1 MAPPKNA
8 AHYQRLFRT
17 RMREQGLIKKEVW
30 ILPENADSLRDVER
44 KLRVS
49 HSHYSSETLGSNPM
63 TQTQVTWTMT
73 SLHKALASDPLFTRD
88 SLSAGATLQLVDG
101 TEPCL
106 EITMAEFGD
115 LPIYLTVAGEQI
127 IADAVLWPL
136 SQVKDQNKLNDEVLR
151 THKLFPLSTI
161 SLDRFPD
168 GDYYTLFGALS
179 SASLLQNIVLE
190 IETLA
195 ANAIKATEAY
205 SEHLIVES
213 IA

>member
-8 AHYQRLFRT
+8 AHYQRLFRA
-17 RMREQGLIKKEVW
+17 RMREQGLVKKEVW
-30 ILPENADSLRDVER
+30 ILPEHADHLRNIER
-44 KLRVS
+44 ALRLTHTEHVS
-49 HSHYSSETLGSNPM
+49 GSNIM
-63 TQTQVTWTMT
+63 TQTQDIWTIQ
-73 SLHKALASDPLFTRD
+73 SLHKALADHSLFTGGNA
-88 SLSAGATLQLVDG
+88 SIHLVEG

-106 EITMAEFGD
+106 EIVMAEFGD
-115 LPIYLTVAGEQI
+115 LPIYLTVSGEQI

-136 SQVKDQNKLNDEVLR
+136 SMVKDSNTLNDEVLR

-168 GDYYTLFGALS
+168 GTDYYTIFGALS
-179 SASLLQNIVLE
+179 SASLLQSVIQE

-205 SEHLIVES
+205 GNHLKTES
-213 IA
+213 VV